1 MRTCL
6 AGPEERRGGGWVR
19 AVGLVYTKL
28 DYFKDANCGWH
39 SHQAPEWSECPV
51 GEAMVGGGC
60 QACGDEAPC
69 DSSDCETGTTY
80 SAAIG
85 ACVPC
90 GGEYRQAL
98 FVAANLLTMCC
109 GLEAAFGTTAI
120 TMLGPGLAL
129 RGPDGSMNKAVEGI
143 LAEYELVSYLV
154 YLSIYSFLAAGAV
167 FAFLAEAPN
176 VLTSLGL
183 TALVAATYR
192 VMARR
197 VHVVEENFPMKKIAL
212 VSGAFF
218 DHSAPRA
225 AVGGGATVTATVT
238 TPSGGGG
245 AERPKMTL
253 AERRGYAQLHD
264 IVE

>member
-1 MRTCL
+1 M
-6 AGPEERRGGGWVR
+6 
-19 AVGLVYTKL
+19 
-28 DYFKDANCGWH
+28 
-39 SHQAPEWSECPV
+39 CPV

-90 GGEYRQAL
+90 GGEYRQTL
-98 FVAANLLTMCC
+98 FVVANLLTMCC

-154 YLSIYSFLAAGAV
+154 YLSIYSFLAAGAF

-176 VLTSLGL
+176 LLTSLGL

-192 VMARR
+192 MMARR

-225 AVGGGATVTATVT
+225 AAGGGATVTATVT